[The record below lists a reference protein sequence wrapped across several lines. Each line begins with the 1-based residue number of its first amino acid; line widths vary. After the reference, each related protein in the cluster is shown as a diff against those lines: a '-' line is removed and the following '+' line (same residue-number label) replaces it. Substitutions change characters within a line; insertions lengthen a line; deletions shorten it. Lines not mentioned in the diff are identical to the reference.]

1 MDLAGGIRIV
11 LGPNSHEL
19 IEMMRAQN
27 RRVPRQVIE
36 IVHNDGDK
44 EIQHEERAKED
55 ERHEVDVGDVGA
67 ACLILRLRFLG
78 LRIARTALYA
88 GQHDVRPGL
97 TRGTPEKIAS

>member
-1 MDLAGGIRIV
+1 MNLAGGIRIV
-11 LGPNSHEL
+11 FGPNPHKL
-19 IEMMRAQN
+19 VEMMRAQN

-36 IVHNDGDK
+36 VVHNDGDK

-55 ERHEVDVGDVGA
+55 ERHEVNVGDVGA
-67 ACLILRLRFLG
+67 ATLRLRFLG
-78 LRIARTALYA
+78 LRIAVLALYA